1 MEKNIFFNKDL
12 YMCFGKDILAI
23 TYISFGNPKLFVK
36 NERKSQNFRYFG
48 SIFDVI

>member
-23 TYISFGNPKLFVK
+23 TYISFGNPKIFVK
-36 NERKSQNFRYFG
+36 NERKSQNLTLLWKYF
-48 SIFDVI
+48 